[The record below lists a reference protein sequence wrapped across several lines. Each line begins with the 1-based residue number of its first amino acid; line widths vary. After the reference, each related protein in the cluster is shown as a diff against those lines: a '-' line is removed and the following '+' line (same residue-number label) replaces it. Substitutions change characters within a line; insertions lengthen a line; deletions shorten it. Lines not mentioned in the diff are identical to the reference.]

1 MSSAQLTDTTF
12 QRRLRRRHLV
22 GAIWGRIFLAATFV
36 GFVMLVLLFAQVLA
50 QNLSWVRVEQR
61 TVLTRE
67 LEQIQDTFPLFE
79 GLREREAVEAELGKN
94 ETFFLKFWLSPH
106 FLISP
111 PPDALTVLK
120 GGFLPAIVGT
130 LWVVGIAAL
139 IAFPLG
145 VGAAIWLEEYAP
157 RDHWLTEIIQTN
169 IANLAG
175 VPSIVYGML
184 GLQVFARSLMKI
196 TQGRTVI
203 SGGLTMALLVL
214 PIMIIAAREAI
225 RAVPNSIRQAAFGLG
240 ATRWQ
245 TVRHQVLPAALPGI
259 FTGTILSISRAIG
272 EAAPLVMLGAL
283 TYVKEPPL
291 RIDAPFTV
299 MPIQIFNWTSQPQ
312 AEFRNLAAAGIIVLL
327 IILLSLNA
335 LAIILRNRAETRW

>member
-1 MSSAQLTDTTF
+1 MSSARLAGDTAF

-22 GAIWGRIFLAATFV
+22 GAMWGRVFQAATFV
-36 GFVMLVLLFAQVLA
+36 GFVMLVLLFLNVLS
-50 QNLSWVRVEQR
+50 QNINWVTVERR

-67 LEQIQDTFPLFE
+67 LEQITESFPLFE
-79 GLREREAVEAELGKN
+79 GFRERENIEAGLG
-94 ETFFLKFWLSPH
+94 EDEFLLLKFWLSPR
-106 FLISP
+106 FVISP
-111 PPDALTVLK
+111 PPDALTVLN
-120 GGFLPAIVGT
+120 GGFLPAIVGS

-139 IAFPLG
+139 ISFPLG

-157 RDHWLTEIIQTN
+157 PDHWLTEVVQTN

-175 VPSIVYGML
+175 VPSIVYGIL
-184 GLQVFARSLMKI
+184 GLQVFARTLTNI

-214 PIMIIAAREAI
+214 PIMIIASREAI
-225 RAVPNSIRQAAFGLG
+225 RAVPGSIREAAFGLG

-245 TVRHQVLPAALPGI
+245 VVRYQVLPAALPGI

-272 EAAPLVMLGAL
+272 EAAPLIMLGAL

-291 RIDAPFTV
+291 RINAPFTV
-299 MPIQIFNWTSQPQ
+299 RFSAP
-312 AEFRNLAAAGIIVLL
+312 V
-327 IILLSLNA
+327 
-335 LAIILRNRAETRW
+335 RASTA

>member
-1 MSSAQLTDTTF
+1 MSGTQLSDSAF

-22 GAIWGRIFLAATFV
+22 GAIWGRVFLTATFV
-36 GFVMLVLLFAQVLA
+36 GFVMLILLFAQVIS

-67 LEQIQDTFPLFE
+67 LEQVTETYPLFE
-79 GLREREAVEAELGKN
+79 GLRERETVEASLN
-94 ETFFLKFWLSPH
+94 ENESFFLKFWLSLK
-106 FLISP
+106 FLVSP
-111 PPDALTVLK
+111 PPDALTVLN

-139 IAFPLG
+139 VAFPLG

-157 RDHWLTEIIQTN
+157 TDHWLTNIIQTN

-175 VPSIVYGML
+175 VPSIVYGIL
-184 GLQVFARSLMKI
+184 GLQVFARTLSNI

-214 PIMIIAAREAI
+214 PIMIIAAREAV
-225 RAVPNSIRQAAFGLG
+225 RAVPSSIREASLGLG
-240 ATRWQ
+240 ATTWQ
-245 TVRHQVLPAALPGI
+245 TIRHQVLPAALPGI

-272 EAAPLVMLGAL
+272 EAAPLIMLGAL

-291 RIDAPFTV
+291 RINAPFTV

-312 AEFRNLAAAGIIVLL
+312 PEFRNLAAAGIIVLL
-327 IILLSLNA
+327 VSLLSLNA
-335 LAIILRNRAETRW
+335 LAIILRNRSETRW